1 MLPELIETDRLRLER
16 HDAAVTARQFYAASG
31 AGQTDTIDEET
42 AFVSWDPN
50 PHPKKT
56 HDVTRQFA
64 DQWESREGAT
74 YAVIPR
80 DGEPGAGHYAG
91 NTGLALDWDTRTATL
106 GVWLRKPHWG
116 REYSAER
123 AAALA
128 QLAFDRLDLELVA
141 TEVIPDNEQSLRAV
155 EKYVDRL
162 GGRHEG
168 RFRNR
173 MATEGEGVV
182 DVERYSVSRAEYESA
197 VDDPKATF
205 LDELDEP
212 TLAGVPPAEVVWTP
226 DDESTRDEES
236 ATGGESTRDEESA
249 DDRTSVQ

>member
-42 AFVSWDPN
+42 EFVSWDPN

-128 QLAFDRLDLELVA
+128 QLVFDRLDLDLLA
-141 TEVIPDNEQSLRAV
+141 TEVIPANEQSLRAV

-173 MATEGEGVV
+173 IATEGGEVV
-182 DVERYSVSRAEYESA
+182 DVERYSVSRAEYEA
-197 VDDPKATF
+197 TVDDPKATF
-205 LDELDEP
+205 VDELDQP

-226 DDESTRDEES
+226 ADGSDTGDDESPPENETTAS
-236 ATGGESTRDEESA
+236 
-249 DDRTSVQ
+249 